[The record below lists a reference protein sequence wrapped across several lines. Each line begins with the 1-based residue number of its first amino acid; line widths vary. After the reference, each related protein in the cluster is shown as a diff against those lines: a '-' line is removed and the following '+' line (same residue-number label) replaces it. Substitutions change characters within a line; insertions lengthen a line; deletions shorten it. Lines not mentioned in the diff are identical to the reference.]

1 MPVAMRLKRFGRKQK
16 PFYRVIIANSKD
28 PRQGRAVDD
37 IGYYDPLTE
46 PAQIQI
52 NEEKALKWL
61 KNGAQPSDTVKS
73 LLSKAGILKKFHGES
88 QSGNIN
94 KVEET
99 EQVEKTEQSDSE
111 EAES

>member
-1 MPVAMRLKRFGRKQK
+1 MPIAMRLKRFGRKKK
-16 PFYRVIIANSKD
+16 PFYRVIVANSKD

-37 IGYYDPLTE
+37 IGYYDPLAD

-61 KNGAQPSDTVKS
+61 KDGAQPSDTVRS
-73 LLSKAGILKKFHGES
+73 LLSKSGILKKFHDDR
-88 QSGNIN
+88 QSGNTD

-99 EQVEKTEQSDSE
+99 EKSDIE